1 MEYTLDIFAKQPEQ
15 LMAKMAKNC
24 KDRRL
29 EKGYSRRTLAEKTSV
44 PAPTIERFEQ
54 TGKISFESF
63 CALVVEFGYFDEM
76 FEILSKAKYSTG
88 AELETINKNK
98 NRKKGR

>member
-1 MEYTLDIFAKQPEQ
+1 
-15 LMAKMAKNC
+15 
-24 KDRRL
+24 
-29 EKGYSRRTLAEKTSV
+29 LADKTGV

-88 AELETINKNK
+88 AELETINKNR

>member
-1 MEYTLDIFAKQPEQ
+1 
-15 LMAKMAKNC
+15 
-24 KDRRL
+24 
-29 EKGYSRRTLAEKTSV
+29 
-44 PAPTIERFEQ
+44 
-54 TGKISFESF
+54 
-63 CALVVEFGYFDEM
+63 VVEFGYFDEM